1 MKQYE
6 QRMIKENKTFIV
18 MQESIVITFISEQY
32 NRLMFLNNS

>member
-18 MQESIVITFISEQY
+18 MQESIVITFISE
-32 NRLMFLNNS
+32 